1 MRDYIDLF
9 FEFWGKSV
17 DMLKKPMAG
26 LVLFGMLIAGAF
38 YLADNRKT
46 AGYSQAKKDDSAIIA
61 TKDSVVNFRTG
72 QLKSS
77 QRKFD
82 TLQKRYNEYD
92 CAKESEKW
100 MRLYQNLQTMVVMKK
115 QNEERSLEAEKQRT
129 AEIEK
134 TLKSL

>member
-1 MRDYIDLF
+1 MKNYIDIF

-26 LVLFGMLIAGAF
+26 LVLFGMLMAGAF

-46 AGYSQAKKDDSAIIA
+46 AGYAQAKKDDSAIIA
-61 TKDSVVNFRTG
+61 TKDSVVIFRTA
-72 QLKSS
+72 QLQKL
-77 QRKFD
+77 QTKFD
-82 TLQKRYNEYD
+82 NYD

-100 MRLYQNLQTMVVMKK
+100 MRLYQNLQTMIVTKK
-115 QNEERSLEAEKQRT
+115 HNEERSLEAERQRT